1 MIKKLLFPAF
11 LFLVIISNAQSVYNF
26 QAENNTYVNL
36 TGSTSLNNGAVWD
49 DPGYTIPLGFSF
61 DFGTYT
67 FNTIY
72 ILEWSVGGVLS
83 SNPVDGGIVP
93 LFVPIGQDL
102 IDLGYTSGV
111 SQSNISYKTEGA
123 SGSKILKIE
132 WNNVGFFEDSTESD
146 FMNFQLW
153 LYEGTNTVEFRYG
166 PSSINN
172 PAESFEGETGPQ
184 VSLITSFNIDT
195 QQLDDRGYFLSGNPV
210 SPTLV
215 TLNPGDPIVL
225 SYLQG
230 MIPNGTVYRFLRQ
243 PLSVS
248 DFDNTEFLVY
258 PNPAT
263 HTLNFKTKE
272 GQSQVSIFNSLG
284 QLIKQVTTIAGSMD
298 VSDMQNGIYFLQLK
312 TSEGTAIQKFIK
324 Q

>member
-1 MIKKLLFPAF
+1 MIKKLLLPAF

-26 QAENNTYVNL
+26 QTENIPYENL

-49 DPGYTIPLGFSF
+49 DPGYTIPLGFNFS
-61 DFGTYT
+61 FGTYN
-67 FNTIY
+67 FDTIY

-102 IDLGYTSGV
+102 IDLGFTSGV
-111 SQSNISYKTEGA
+111 SQSNISYITEGV

-132 WNNVGFFEDSTESD
+132 WNNVGFFDDSTESD

-166 PSSINN
+166 PSAINN

-195 QQLDDRGYFLSGNPV
+195 QQLDDTGYFLSG
-210 SPTLV
+210 SPTSPNV
-215 TLNPGDPIVL
+215 ISLNPGDPVVL

-243 PLSVS
+243 PLAVPN
-248 DFDNTEFLVY
+248 FDDIQFLVY

-263 HTLNFKTKE
+263 HILNFKTKE
-272 GQSQVSIFNSLG
+272 NKNQFSIFNSLG
-284 QLIKQVTTIAGSMD
+284 QLVKQVTADKSSLD
-298 VSDMQNGIYFLQLK
+298 VSDLESGIYFLEIE
-312 TSEGTAIQKFIK
+312 TSNGRAIQKFIK